1 MHRPRWKVAVLQPE
15 AEEARMNDRQRP
27 GIGRSRNVEDLHHL
41 RLMTL
46 LDELVQE
53 KGVTRAARELGV
65 NYRTLAAALETGR
78 LSRRMR
84 GALGSALLE
93 GGGSPAREQRERND
107 DLAGRLER
115 VEGQVDE
122 MGKEMTGGL
131 ADLQGEVRELGD
143 QQGEALQ
150 RVESRLEKMEGGDGA
165 EGPESAGPVNSRGR
179 SPAPARRDFPDLA
192 TLEVAADDEEV
203 FGDAWPLI
211 QEWRQLR
218 ERHPDR
224 GRGLEW
230 LRDEE
235 RLMSVELALLEEHG
249 LTLPPQTYPLRGLD
263 RGAQTGWRRK
273 ALEETRRT
281 RRRRERLLWL
291 LGPLRALRR
300 KLRRR

>member
-1 MHRPRWKVAVLQPE
+1 
-15 AEEARMNDRQRP
+15 MNDRQKP
-27 GIGRSRNVEDLHHL
+27 GIDRSKNIEDLHHL

-46 LDELVQE
+46 LDEIVQA
-53 KGVTRAARELGV
+53 KGVTQAARDLGV

-107 DLAGRLER
+107 ALAGRLEQ
-115 VEGQVDE
+115 VEGQVSE

-143 QQGEALQ
+143 QQGQALQ
-150 RVESRLEKMEGGDGA
+150 RVESRLERVEGGDGA
-165 EGPESAGPVNSRGR
+165 SGPGSAGSVNSGGR
-179 SPAPARRDFPDLA
+179 SPAPARREFPGLA
-192 TLEVAADDEEV
+192 TLEAAADDEEV
-203 FGDAWPLI
+203 FGVAWPLI
-211 QEWRQLR
+211 QEWRELR
-218 ERHPDR
+218 ERHPDQ

-249 LTLPPQTYPLRGLD
+249 LTLPPQTYPLKGLD
-263 RGAQTGWRRK
+263 RGAQSGWRRK
-273 ALEETRRT
+273 ALEDARRC
-281 RRRRERLLWL
+281 RARRERLLWL
-291 LGPLRALRR
+291 LLPLRSLWR
-300 KLRRR
+300 KLPRR